1 MLLLIQCFVYPIVFT
16 PGFVAQSSVSFLVYL
31 LSRGPSVLLTEFSL
45 VQIMCVVGFL
55 ACLWLDA
62 KIWICQAYHLK
73 SSECIFCD
81 FRKIVLNYIFIIT
94 NHCLTS
100 VNNKGDII
108 HKHYKQHEPS
118 R

>member
-1 MLLLIQCFVYPIVFT
+1 MFCLPLSCSR
-16 PGFVAQSSVSFLVYL
+16 VAQCSVSFLVNL
-31 LSRGPSVLLTEFSL
+31 LLRGPSVLLIVFSL
-45 VQIMCVVGFL
+45 VQSMCLVGFL

-62 KIWICQAYHLK
+62 KIQVWICLAYHLK

-81 FRKIVLNYIFIIT
+81 FRKIVLNHIFIIT